1 MVHEG
6 RREPPKDE
14 HSRPGITKLLL
25 KNRRR
30 FGNDRIGPAR
40 CHPESSRSLHHT
52 LLLLRYEA
60 ETNLWTRQHPTYDRC
75 TLLHGLPWPALSD
88 RPGRWSSRRRT
99 RNSRIYTNSQATNQS
114 DQPPF
119 RR

>member
-25 KNRRR
+25 KDRRR

-52 LLLLRYEA
+52 
-60 ETNLWTRQHPTYDRC
+60 
-75 TLLHGLPWPALSD
+75 S
-88 RPGRWSSRRRT
+88 
-99 RNSRIYTNSQATNQS
+99 ATS
-114 DQPPF
+114 L
-119 RR
+119 